1 MTKQAVKKYFL
12 LCITYSFFVA
22 SIQSAFMTPS
32 GGPNV
37 SSSSSSSSSLQP
49 VSRSTCNQVL
59 NEKVSKFPQTIPGP
73 PIETKPDY
81 ENIHGPLG
89 KTVDDI
95 FLSVFR
101 SKLAERVG
109 VDSKLPKDSYEG
121 LMELTGALNSR
132 YSDRRDVQQISKDTL
147 VSLFPPFILQWF
159 PILFA
164 RPFPEFSMRMNAWAT
179 YVAGTWLMGECE
191 VNDCDIDGGGIG
203 ESQGLLGKSNYRCL
217 FKRALNEND
226 HRLQR

>member
-12 LCITYSFFVA
+12 ICITYSFTVA
-22 SIQSAFMTPS
+22 SIQSAFVTPS
-32 GGPNV
+32 DGPNV
-37 SSSSSSSSSLQP
+37 SSSLLQP
-49 VSRSTCNQVL
+49 VSRGTCHQVL

-89 KTVDDI
+89 KKMDDI

-109 VDSKLPKDSYEG
+109 VDSKLPKNSYEG
-121 LMELTGALNSR
+121 LMELTAALNSR

-179 YVAGTWLMGECE
+179 YFAGTWLMGECE

-203 ESQGLLGKSNYRCL
+203 ENQGLLGKSNCRCL
-217 FKRALNEND
+217 FKRAFPIS
-226 HRLQR
+226 